1 VKVLIWI
8 LLISSTHAFA
18 WSSKDCKKPTD
29 QVIKSRLT
37 ELQYKVTQHEGTEP
51 PFKNIY
57 DKFSEEGIYVDIV
70 SGEPLFSSK
79 HKYDSGTGWPSF
91 YQPIS
96 KSQIVEKEDNTLFAK
111 RTEVRSKCADSHLG
125 HVFNDG
131 PKPTGLRYCM
141 NSAALKFIPSK
152 DLEKLGYGEFAKDFD
167 GKARTP
173 QSELKKAIFG
183 AGCFWCIEKDIELEG
198 KDAVISVVSGYTGGK
213 SELAN
218 YKDVSSGKS
227 GHREVVEV
235 TYDPKKISYEK
246 LLEIFWRNVD
256 PYDKVGQFCD
266 KGEQYTSAVYYSS
279 VEEKK
284 AFDASKET
292 LVKAGKLKGEV
303 AVRSLPV
310 SEFFQAEEYHQDYYK
325 KNPIRYK
332 YYRSSCGRDQ
342 RLKEVGIK

>member
-1 VKVLIWI
+1 M
-8 LLISSTHAFA
+8 SSSQVFA
-18 WSSKDCKKPTD
+18 WSTKDCKKPSD
-29 QVIKSRLT
+29 QEIKSRLT

-96 KSQIVEKEDNTLFAK
+96 KTQIVEIEDNTLFTK
-111 RTEVRSKCADSHLG
+111 RIEVRSKCADSHLG
-125 HVFNDG
+125 HVFTDG

-141 NSAALKFIPSK
+141 NSAAMKFIPAK

-167 GKARTP
+167 VKARAP
-173 QSELKKAIFG
+173 QSEVKKAIFG
-183 AGCFWCIEKDIELEG
+183 AGCFWCIEKDIELEA
-198 KDAVISVVSGYTGGK
+198 KDAVISVISGYVGGK
-213 SELAN
+213 PELAN

-256 PYDKVGQFCD
+256 PYDKIGQFCD
-266 KGEQYTSAVYYSS
+266 KGEQYTSAVYFSS
-279 VEEKK
+279 PDEKK
-284 AFDASKET
+284 AFELSKEA
-292 LVKAGKLKGEV
+292 LVKSGKLKGEV
-303 AVRSLPV
+303 AVLSLAATP
-310 SEFFQAEEYHQDYYK
+310 FYAAEEYHQDYYK

-332 YYRSSCGRDQ
+332 YYRNSCGRDQ